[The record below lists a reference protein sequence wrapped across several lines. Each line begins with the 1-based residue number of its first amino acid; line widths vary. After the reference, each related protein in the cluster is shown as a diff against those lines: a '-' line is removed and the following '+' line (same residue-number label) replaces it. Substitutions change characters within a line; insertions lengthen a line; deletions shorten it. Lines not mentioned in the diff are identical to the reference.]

1 MITVMLESGMDEKE
15 EREGTGRGGNGRG
28 GKGRAMW

>member
-15 EREGTGRGGNGRG
+15 EREGTGRGGNGKG